1 MIRTTS
7 RALAVLALAATTT
20 TATTGAAVAAAA
32 APATTTASI
41 KGSARMYFPAPG
53 NDIRVTVDAHAEFT
67 ADSPAFPTRA
77 WGTFRV
83 YHGVDEPGKPHQAN
97 WGEVEVDCLT
107 TGGPT
112 ATVTGTLVRA
122 TPGGPWEDLVKRR
135 VRMGVSFYV
144 APKGAGPSRIGLA
157 GATPAGEPLLTRCMA
172 PAPDAPV
179 IRGGYVLKD
188 KGPLGP
194 APAKTRPSS

>member
-1 MIRTTS
+1 MINTLY
-7 RALAVLALAATTT
+7 RAAGVLAL
-20 TATTGAAVAAAA
+20 AAVAAAA
-32 APATTTASI
+32 SLSPAAADTVSAASI

-53 NDIRVTVDAHAEFT
+53 NDIRITVDAHGEYT
-67 ADSPAFPTRA
+67 ANSPAFPTRA
-77 WGTFRV
+77 WGTFRI
-83 YHGVDEPGKPHQAN
+83 YHAVEEPGKPRQVN
-97 WGEVEVDCLT
+97 WGELEVDCLT

-122 TPGGPWEDLVKRR
+122 TPGGPWEDLVKRK

-144 APKGAGPSRIGLA
+144 AGKGKGPSRIGLS
-157 GATPAGEPLLTRCMA
+157 GATAPGESPLTKCMA

-188 KGPLGP
+188 KSPL
-194 APAKTRPSS
+194 R